1 MANYVYLLRCENGSL
16 YAGITTDPA
25 RRLLQHSGA
34 LPGGAKSTRMLRPV
48 GFAAVWS
55 VPSRSA
61 ALSLEARIKRL
72 SHAQKEALILTGLSP
87 AVNLTNC
94 RRMALTTDRKDI
106 LMQFICYSR
115 CSTCKKAQAWLDQ
128 NGISYDIRDIKTEN
142 PTEEELRDWHRRS
155 GLPLRRFFNTSGQ
168 LYKSLGLS
176 QKLGGMSE
184 DEQFALLASDGML
197 VRRPIAVTADA
208 VCVGFKEPE
217 WEALKAEKP

>member
-25 RRLLQHSGA
+25 RRFLQHSGA

-48 GFAAVWS
+48 GFAALWRVKD
-55 VPSRSA
+55 RSA

-72 SHAQKEALILTGLSP
+72 SHAQKEALAHAAPSP
-87 AVNLTNC
+87 AIDLTDC
-94 RRMALTTDRKDI
+94 RRMALTNDRKDI
-106 LMQFICYSR
+106 LMEFICYSR

-128 NGISYDIRDIKTEN
+128 NGIPYDIRDIKTEN

-155 GLPLRRFFNTSGQ
+155 GLPLGRFFNTSGQ

-176 QKLGGMSE
+176 QKLGDMSE

-197 VRRPIAVTADA
+197 VRRPIAVTD
-208 VCVGFKEPE
+208 
-217 WEALKAEKP
+217 